1 MPQHMHDLQSR
12 AGLMASE
19 ASLIGLGAGL
29 AVAMT
34 LALWLIGP
42 AVVPVGRDGLVV
54 SAGLVSAGLLA
65 SAVGQWVDLG
75 GCRLGLPRLCRTW
88 GPLMALG
95 VLLACVL
102 WLAALGNW
110 PAPSKP
116 LPPTLMALMAG
127 AGLLSLAVLATL
139 GLRVLAAAQ
148 LELVSGLA
156 LLLQAMAH
164 NFAGGMALYVLLVAA
179 TDRLTPSGR
188 QPLTSALTLLLGLS
202 ALWATLL
209 LRGVRMQAWRY
220 AEPGS
225 PAAELE
231 RAHWLA
237 SAAALIGLA
246 VPGLVVLYANV
257 SGRDGGLLV
266 ACGLAAGSGH
276 VMRYAWVI
284 LAGKRVPQVH

>member
-1 MPQHMHDLQSR
+1 MPHQMHDLQSR

-65 SAVGQWVDLG
+65 SSLGQWVDLG
-75 GCRLGLPRLCRTW
+75 GCRDGLPRLCRTW

-95 VLLACVL
+95 AVLASVL
-102 WLAALGNW
+102 WLAALGSW

-116 LPPTLMALMAG
+116 LPSTLMALMAG
-127 AGLLSLAVLATL
+127 AALLSLAVIAAL
-139 GLRVLAAAQ
+139 GLRVLATAQ
-148 LELVSGLA
+148 LDLVSGFA

-188 QPLTSALTLLLGLS
+188 QPLTSGLTLLLGLS

-237 SAAALIGLA
+237 SAATLIGLA

-257 SGRDGGLLV
+257 SGRDGGMLV

-284 LAGKRVPQVH
+284 LAGKRVHQVH